1 VFVLTEGP
9 APYTCVLLDEF
20 NILRRPCFSLPVAG
34 FPLQTPDLDSRP
46 VHFHLVVEE
55 VTLGQI
61 FLKLFHSTVAQ
72 WLRNC
77 ATNRKVA
84 GSIPA
89 GVIGIF
95 H

>member
-1 VFVLTEGP
+1 MTQKLTPHVATQFKTLLFKVLYDNVYIHLNGNGHCT
-9 APYTCVLLDEF
+9 YTY
-20 NILRRPCFSLPVAG
+20 
-34 FPLQTPDLDSRP
+34 T
-46 VHFHLVVEE
+46 
-55 VTLGQI
+55 QI
-61 FLKLFHSTVAQ
+61 KGGITVAQ
-72 WLRNC
+72 WLWYC